1 MRISDW
7 SSDVCSSDL
16 LHAVRR
22 YQWQSGQL
30 RRRIAQRAR
39 VTHHHG
45 VSFAALDSLVDRLAA
60 DDRGDEPL
68 HVGLGEAVTRRSLRF
83 DLDIP
88 VAPAGDALGP
98 RGADARNGARDL
110 FDMATDLRQ
119 HLQLRP
125 QDLDPDPALEIG
137 RTS

>member
-1 MRISDW
+1 MI
-7 SSDVCSSDL
+7 
-16 LHAVRR
+16 RR
-22 YQWQSGQL
+22 PPRSTRTDTLFPYTTLFRS
-30 RRRIAQRAR
+30 
-39 VTHHHG
+39 HG

-83 DLDIP
+83 DLDIQ
-88 VAPAGDALGP
+88 VAPAGDALGH

-119 HLQLRP
+119 HLELRP
-125 QDLDPDPALEIG
+125 ADLDPDRALHTRGEHVDAVADRRPAQDGQPRIG
-137 RTS
+137 